1 MTIHH
6 LNCGT
11 LHPPSQLLVN
21 GRGSLTAPATLVCHC
36 LVVQTGKYWTLVD
49 AGLGS
54 GDLCNPRDRLGDT
67 FLRRVRPALNPAEP
81 AITQVQALGI
91 DPHDVRSIVLTH
103 HDVDHVGGIADFPWA
118 SVYASRAQ
126 MDLIIPALRKDM
138 VRRLHPVQWSHAPQW
153 KPVTLSEIWRSRPSF
168 RLNDSLSL
176 VALDGHIEGHC
187 AVVIDREN
195 KPPLIHAG
203 DAVMDVKTELF
214 GGRAPLGLRA
224 FQHMTRTDARAW
236 RESRSWLKECVED
249 GIDVICAH
257 EPHPRLSG
265 AR

>member
-54 GDLCNPRDRLGDT
+54 ADLRNPRDRLGDT

-126 MDLIIPALRKDM
+126 MDLIIPALR
-138 VRRLHPVQWSHAPQW
+138 
-153 KPVTLSEIWRSRPSF
+153 
-168 RLNDSLSL
+168 
-176 VALDGHIEGHC
+176 
-187 AVVIDREN
+187 
-195 KPPLIHAG
+195 
-203 DAVMDVKTELF
+203 
-214 GGRAPLGLRA
+214 
-224 FQHMTRTDARAW
+224 
-236 RESRSWLKECVED
+236 
-249 GIDVICAH
+249 
-257 EPHPRLSG
+257 
-265 AR
+265 

>member
-1 MTIHH
+1 
-6 LNCGT
+6 
-11 LHPPSQLLVN
+11 
-21 GRGSLTAPATLVCHC
+21 
-36 LVVQTGKYWTLVD
+36 
-49 AGLGS
+49 
-54 GDLCNPRDRLGDT
+54 LGDT

-126 MDLIIPALRKDM
+126 IDLIIPALRKDM
-138 VRRLHPVQWSHAPQW
+138 VRRLHPVQWSHTPQW
-153 KPVTLSEIWRSRPSF
+153 KPVTLSETWRSRPSF

-214 GGRAPLGLRA
+214 GGRAPLGLRGPSS
-224 FQHMTRTDARAW
+224 T
-236 RESRSWLKECVED
+236 
-249 GIDVICAH
+249 
-257 EPHPRLSG
+257 
-265 AR
+265 

>member
-21 GRGSLTAPATLVCHC
+21 GRGSLTAPAILVCHC

-54 GDLCNPRDRLGDT
+54 ADLRNPRDRLGDT

-118 SVYASRAQ
+118 SVYVSQAS
-126 MDLIIPALRKDM
+126 PC
-138 VRRLHPVQWSHAPQW
+138 PVVACTSVEACH
-153 KPVTLSEIWRSRPSF
+153 
-168 RLNDSLSL
+168 L
-176 VALDGHIEGHC
+176 V
-187 AVVIDREN
+187 
-195 KPPLIHAG
+195 G
-203 DAVMDVKTELF
+203 DVAF
-214 GGRAPLGLRA
+214 APL
-224 FQHMTRTDARAW
+224 FQAQRQH
-236 RESRSWLKECVED
+236 ES
-249 GIDVICAH
+249 G
-257 EPHPRLSG
+257 G
-265 AR
+265 A

>member
-1 MTIHH
+1 MAVMTIHH

-21 GRGSLTAPATLVCHC
+21 GRGRLTAPATLVCHC

-54 GDLCNPRDRLGDT
+54 ADLRNPRDRLGDT
-67 FLRRVRPALNPAEP
+67 FLRRVRPALNPTEP

-91 DPHDVRSIVLTH
+91 DPHDVRIIVLTH

-118 SVYASRAQ
+118 HVYVSRAQ
-126 MDLIIPALRKDM
+126 VDLISPALRKDM
-138 VRRLHPVQWSHAPQW
+138 VHRLHPVQWSHTPQW
-153 KPVTLSEIWRSRPSF
+153 QPVTLSETWRSRPSF
-168 RLNDSLSL
+168 RINDNLSL

-195 KPPLIHAG
+195 KPTLIHAG

-214 GGRAPLGLRA
+214 GGRAPLGLRV
-224 FQHMTRTDARAW
+224 FQHMTRTDAQAW
-236 RESRSWLKECVED
+236 RESRAWLKECVED
-249 GIDVICAH
+249 GIDIICAH
-257 EPHPRLSG
+257 EPHPLLS
-265 AR
+265 

>member
-1 MTIHH
+1 M
-6 LNCGT
+6 
-11 LHPPSQLLVN
+11 
-21 GRGSLTAPATLVCHC
+21 
-36 LVVQTGKYWTLVD
+36 
-49 AGLGS
+49 
-54 GDLCNPRDRLGDT
+54 
-67 FLRRVRPALNPAEP
+67 
-81 AITQVQALGI
+81 
-91 DPHDVRSIVLTH
+91 RSIVLTH

-153 KPVTLSEIWRSRPSF
+153 KPVTLSETWRSRPSF

-224 FQHMTRTDARAW
+224 FQRMMRTDARAW
-236 RESRSWLKECVED
+236 RESRAWLKECVED

-257 EPHPRLSG
+257 EPHPRLS
-265 AR
+265 RSR